1 MWKIGSICLNSVLY
15 DIGGDNLA
23 IIADMVAF
31 LNAVEL
37 VGYHVI
43 ELV

>member
-1 MWKIGSICLNSVLY
+1 MWKIASICLNSVHY
-15 DIGGDNLA
+15 DVGGDYLA

-37 VGYHVI
+37 AGYHVI